1 MLPACTV
8 AALRPKMPFDSLEI
22 QSPRMHTACMCMH
35 IRSNQCK
42 NGAADEE
49 DPGLR
54 PPACKVADM
63 DAVVDAILILR
74 RQIHSVRTDVPC

>member
-8 AALRPKMPFDSLEI
+8 AALPKMPFDSLEI

-35 IRSNQCK
+35 IRSDQCK

-63 DAVVDAILILR
+63 DAVV
-74 RQIHSVRTDVPC
+74 

>member
-1 MLPACTV
+1 
-8 AALRPKMPFDSLEI
+8 
-22 QSPRMHTACMCMH
+22 MCMH
-35 IRSNQCK
+35 IRSKQCK

-54 PPACKVADM
+54 PAACKVADM

-74 RQIHSVRTDVPC
+74 RQIHSVRTDVPLLSPFYICVVKDYRL

>member
-8 AALRPKMPFDSLEI
+8 AALPKMPFDSLEI

-35 IRSNQCK
+35 IRSKQCK

-74 RQIHSVRTDVPC
+74 RQIHSVRTGVPC